1 MYSRIGNKLV
11 AATCCAVLWLGSS
24 AAFAA
29 PILSVA
35 VNGGSSVSF
44 EDFTVCEGTGTI
56 NCVGSGSEGDLVI
69 SYFELSADPGAYVAG
84 SFNFYNASSTETLSV
99 LATVLF
105 PMSGTFAT
113 SSIAVGTG
121 IASPVGGNLNMTVN
135 GLVDAP
141 SAPLISAAGC
151 AVLAD
156 ALGGCGASGAGP
168 ASLAILTNIGFSL
181 AFDLAPD
188 MQASIGFDPESAYG
202 SGSFFAI
209 TQATVPVPAAAWL
222 FLSGLAV
229 LLPARRRLNS

>member
-1 MYSRIGNKLV
+1 MNFRANNKLI
-11 AATCCAVLWLGSS
+11 AATCAAVLWLTSS
-24 AAFAA
+24 AVFAA

-35 VNGGSSVSF
+35 VNGGSTVSF
-44 EDFTVCEGTGTI
+44 EGLTVCEGIVTV

-105 PMSGTFAT
+105 PMSGSFAP
-113 SSIAVGTG
+113 SSLAIGTG
-121 IASPVGGNLNMTVN
+121 LASPVGGDLNMTVT
-135 GLVDAP
+135 GFVDAP
-141 SAPLISAAGC
+141 SAGLISAAGC

-156 ALGGCGASGAGP
+156 ASGGCGASSS
-168 ASLAILTNIGFSL
+168 ASLAVLTNIGFSL
-181 AFDLAPD
+181 AFDIAPD
-188 MQASIGFDPESAYG
+188 MQVSIGFDPESAYG
-202 SGSFFAI
+202 SGTFFAI
-209 TQATVPVPAAAWL
+209 TPAIVPVPAAAWL